1 MALFSGGTIFLAL
14 GLYLAYWV
22 RTRQG
27 RSLAFWFYSI
37 LITISVLMFVPR
49 APSVPYMHLIV
60 YLIMIGGLV
69 LLVAAPLVL
78 RAEII
83 SLYRRSWDIKLPINP
98 LLTILFSSVYL
109 NYSIPDLPVSPA
121 ATITA
126 TKTA

>member
-1 MALFSGGTIFLAL
+1 
-14 GLYLAYWV
+14 
-22 RTRQG
+22 
-27 RSLAFWFYSI
+27 
-37 LITISVLMFVPR
+37 MFVPR